1 MNFSKFLRTPF
12 LQNTSGQLLLQL
24 DCFICPKDIM
34 IIVVLLQIMGDGKV
48 RRDSFMFGFVGGDM
62 GVDILFFLFFV
73 LFLCFC

>member
-24 DCFICPKDIM
+24 DCFICPKDMM

-48 RRDSFMFGFVGGDM
+48 RWDSFMLGFGMGDI
-62 GVDILFFLFFV
+62 GVDILYFLFSV

>member
-24 DCFICPKDIM
+24 DCFICPKDMM

-48 RRDSFMFGFVGGDM
+48 RWDSFMLGFGMGDN
-62 GVDILFFLFFV
+62 GVDILYFLFSV

>member
-24 DCFICPKDIM
+24 DCFICPKDMM

-48 RRDSFMFGFVGGDM
+48 RWDSFMLGFGMGDI
-62 GVDILFFLFFV
+62 GVDVLYFLFSV